1 MIRWKEALRAPEVAK
16 GQQKYRVDWDAT
28 DGRNGGAQCTVWEI
42 LLEMERF
49 RYRVGGED
57 LEAVALVLDLAKA
70 LRADQSPCG
79 VGLGDALQL
88 AKEDTAG
95 AVRVLRASEAGAVR
109 RMRGGA
115 AKDHHGS
122 LARVKMELH
131 ASTCCAAGRVK

>member
-1 MIRWKEALRAPEVAK
+1 MAK

-28 DGRNGGAQCTVWEI
+28 NCRNGGVQCTVWEI

-49 RYRVGGED
+49 KYRVGGED

-70 LRADQSPCG
+70 FERISLP
-79 VGLGDALQL
+79 VGLGDSLQL
-88 AKEDTAG
+88 PKEDTAG

-131 ASTCCAAGRVK
+131 ASTCCAAGRVM